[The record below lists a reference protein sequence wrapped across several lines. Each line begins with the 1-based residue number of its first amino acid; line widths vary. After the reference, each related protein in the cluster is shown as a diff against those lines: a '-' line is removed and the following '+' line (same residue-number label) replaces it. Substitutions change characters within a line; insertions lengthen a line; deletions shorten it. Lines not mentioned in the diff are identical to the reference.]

1 MTTSNSADYL
11 VEKDPILKLIIEI
24 NPELDD
30 RREVDGF
37 ESLAR
42 SIISQQLSTSAAG
55 TIQGRVVNLAGPA
68 GLTPS
73 AVRSMSELAMRAAGL
88 SRAKTSYLKGIADEI
103 VTGRLD
109 LDRLEELNDEDA
121 LTRLQTVRGIGLWT
135 AQMYVIF
142 KLRRPDIFPLGDA
155 GIRRAMRLLYSPDLP
170 VDDQW
175 FLRVSNQWKPFR
187 STACRYL
194 WGALDSGHL
203 G

>member
-55 TIQGRVVNLAGPA
+55 TIQRRVVNLAGPA

-73 AVRSMSELAMRAAGL
+73 AVRSMSELAMRDAGL

-121 LTRLQTVRGIGLWT
+121 LTRLQAVRGIGLWT

-175 FLRVSNQWKPFR
+175 FLRVSNPWKPFR